1 MKKLV
6 SLAACVA
13 LLVVVGC
20 SQENSTTTSPATPAI
35 DGSKYLLT
43 AEPEGATDVIK
54 LREEAQDQDEVV
66 IVGRIGGEEFAVI
79 LPSTSTSEAMEFS
92 ERLHGAI
99 GQAVLKYNDNAIRY
113 TASIGLTEF
122 ESESEDSIEEL
133 LARADLALYQA
144 KQDGRNRTAT
154 FNPQLTRAAAG

>member
-20 SQENSTTTSPATPAI
+20 SQENSTTTSSASPAI
-35 DGSKYLLT
+35 DGAKYLLA

-66 IVGRIGGEEFAVI
+66 IVGRIGG
-79 LPSTSTSEAMEFS
+79 SENPW
-92 ERLHGAI
+92 I
-99 GQAVLKYNDNAIRY
+99 
-113 TASIGLTEF
+113 
-122 ESESEDSIEEL
+122 
-133 LARADLALYQA
+133 
-144 KQDGRNRTAT
+144 DGR
-154 FNPQLTRAAAG
+154 AAFSIVDTSLESCADCGSDDCPKPWDYC

>member
-20 SQENSTTTSPATPAI
+20 SQENSTTTSPATPAS

-54 LREEAQDQDEVV
+54 LREESQDQDEVV
-66 IVGRIGGEEFAVI
+66 VVGRIGG
-79 LPSTSTSEAMEFS
+79 SENPW
-92 ERLHGAI
+92 I
-99 GQAVLKYNDNAIRY
+99 
-113 TASIGLTEF
+113 
-122 ESESEDSIEEL
+122 
-133 LARADLALYQA
+133 
-144 KQDGRNRTAT
+144 DGR
-154 FNPQLTRAAAG
+154 AAFSIVDTSLKSCAECGSDDCPKPWDYC